1 MMDKK
6 TIAVCGATG
15 QQGGAT
21 VEALIKKGH
30 WDIVALSR
38 DPDGE
43 KSKVLKEKGIRI
55 VKADLLD
62 KESLARAFRNAH
74 MVFGVTQPFSP
85 DYKKTNIREE
95 VEQGRNI
102 VDACVKEKV
111 EFLVQSSVFGSGMKD
126 FGVAHLDSK
135 TTIVNYLKI
144 SGLPYAILKPA
155 SFMDNIGTDFFTIK
169 KGRIRGFTD
178 KDVKVPYIAAK
189 DIGEFAAL
197 MFEQPL
203 LYRQKELDVV
213 ADFVSGEELALILGK
228 IRNGE
233 QFKYTAIPRLAMWL
247 FAREFYGMRVSFEK
261 AGRLPYPEE
270 VGIAIQNCKEL
281 YPGIMTLE
289 KYLRYR
295 NLDSKTL

>member
-1 MMDKK
+1 MDKK

-21 VEALIKKGH
+21 VEALIKKGK

-38 DPDGE
+38 DPDSA
-43 KSKVLKEKGIRI
+43 KSKALKEKGIR
-55 VKADLLD
+55 VVQADLLD
-62 KESLARAFRNAH
+62 KGSLAKAFRNAQ

-85 DYKKTNIREE
+85 DYKKTNTKEE

-102 VDACVKEKV
+102 VDACAKEKV
-111 EFLVQSSVFGSGMKD
+111 ELLVQSSVFSSGMKD

-155 SFMDNIGTDFFTIK
+155 SFMDNIGTDFFTVK
-169 KGRIRGFTD
+169 KGHMRGFTD

-197 MFEQPL
+197 VFEQPL
-203 LYRQKELDVV
+203 LYRQKEVDLV
-213 ADFVSGEELALILGK
+213 ADFVSGDDLALTLGK

-233 QFKYTAIPRLAMWL
+233 HFKYTAIPRLAMWL

-261 AGRLPYPEE
+261 AGRPPYPEE
-270 VGIAIQNCKEL
+270 VAIAIQKCKEMH
-281 YPGIMTLE
+281 PGIMTVE
-289 KYLRYR
+289 KYLLYR
-295 NLDSKTL
+295 NFDSKAL